1 MPTWTV
7 EERDMKDWLVTI
19 TLTFL
24 CFASAEAAVFEVVG
38 PADSGSGTLRDAVAS
53 ANALAGVDHI
63 VFAEGL
69 EEIRLTSGQ
78 IDISESV
85 IIFGPA
91 NGQRISG
98 GFNSRILA
106 LRSESATLTIENLV
120 LFEGKPFDPNSNDAT
135 DCGPASGQG
144 GAVCAEGDLEI
155 TRSSFF
161 DNIAFEWPGGG
172 AIYTLGT
179 VAIQDSLIQNNSAVG
194 FNGAPGG
201 GLTAF
206 GSVEIR
212 NSVVSGNES
221 QGEGAGILGFDGVD
235 IRGSEI
241 SNNSASASA
250 GGVSARDSAMI
261 INSTIS
267 GNEGAGLDMLSGHVT
282 IRNST
287 IVRNDGSLGGGIAT
301 GRAFDDPNFYSITIT
316 STILAENTG
325 ANGNLSANSDI
336 RDPYLSGSLFGDSPS
351 EVEEGSSNLFLDSAE
366 LLELADNGCAKFSGV
381 GASRRCAATHAMPF
395 SSPVRDGNVNSTGN
409 TAFDQRGTGFAR
421 VVGPFMDIGALESTE
436 VEVLF
441 IGGFE

>member
-1 MPTWTV
+1 
-7 EERDMKDWLVTI
+7 MKGWIVTI

-24 CFASAEAAVFEVVG
+24 CLSSAEAAVFEVVS
-38 PADSGSGTLRDAVAS
+38 PADSGSGTLRDAMAS
-53 ANALAGVDHI
+53 ANALAGIDQI

-69 EEIRLTSGQ
+69 EEIRLSSGQ

-85 IIFGPA
+85 IIFGPV

-106 LRSESATLTIENLV
+106 LRSDSATLTIENLV
-120 LFEGKPFDPNSNDAT
+120 LVEGKPLDPDRNDAT

-144 GAVCAEGDLEI
+144 GAVCAEGNLEI
-155 TRSSFF
+155 TRCSFS
-161 DNIAFEWPGGG
+161 DNIAFERPGGG
-172 AIYTLGT
+172 AIYALGT
-179 VAIQDSLIQNNSAVG
+179 VAIRDSLIENNSAVG

-221 QGEGAGILGFDGVD
+221 QGEGAGILAFDGVD

-241 SNNSASASA
+241 SNNSASTGA
-250 GGVSARDSAMI
+250 GGVSARDAAVI

-267 GNEGAGLDMLSGHVT
+267 GNEGGGFNMLSGHVT

-287 IVRNDGSLGGGIAT
+287 IVRNDGFLGAGVTT
-301 GRAFDDPNFYSITIT
+301 GRAFDDPDYYSIRII

-325 ANGNLSANSDI
+325 SQGNLSANSDFI
-336 RDPYLSGSLFGDSPS
+336 RDPFLSSSLFGDSPS
-351 EVEEGSSNLFLDSAE
+351 EVENGGSNLFLESGE
-366 LLELADNGCAKFSGV
+366 LFGLADNGCVKLSGV
-381 GASRRCAATHAMPF
+381 GASRRCAATHAMRF
-395 SSPVRDGNVNSTGN
+395 SSPVRDGSGSSTGS
-409 TAFDQRGTGFAR
+409 TAFDQRGTGFDR
-421 VVGPFMDIGALESTE
+421 VVGPFMDIGALESTD

-441 IGGFE
+441 VGGFE